1 MNKYFSVMVKFIICL
16 FFVSTVSLAD
26 PKYVQISNQKQTE
39 YDQIVIYE
47 FFWYGCPHCFNLE
60 PTMDQIEADLGKDTI
75 LIKVPVSLRDTWQNH
90 AKAYFTLKQMNLD
103 DDLHVKLFEEIH
115 INSQRLDTR
124 DSLSQFV
131 SNHGYNSKKFEELFD
146 SFGTEIRMNKAS
158 RLARE
163 YQISS
168 VPTLVINGKYMTSG
182 SYVSSYDE
190 LIDVVNLL
198 VEKERQN

>member
-1 MNKYFSVMVKFIICL
+1 MINYVSHFAKFII
-16 FFVSTVSLAD
+16 FFIFFSTASFAN

-60 PTMDQIEADLGKDTI
+60 PTMNQIEADLGKDTI

-103 DDLHVKLFEEIH
+103 DDLHDKLFEEIH
-115 INSQRLDTR
+115 INSQRLDTK

-131 SNHGYNSKKFEELFD
+131 SNNGYNAKKFEELFD

-182 SYVSSYDE
+182 SYVSSFDE
-190 LIDVVNLL
+190 LVDVVNLL
-198 VEKERQN
+198 IEKERQN

>member
-1 MNKYFSVMVKFIICL
+1 MINYASFLGKFTLCFL
-16 FFVSTVSLAD
+16 FLITVSFAN

-60 PTMDQIEADLGKDTI
+60 PTMNQIEADLGKDTI

-103 DDLHVKLFEEIH
+103 DDLHDKLFEEIH
-115 INSQRLDTR
+115 INSQRLDTK

-131 SNHGYNSKKFEELFD
+131 SNNGYNAKKFEELFD

-190 LIDVVNLL
+190 LVDVVNLL
-198 VEKERQN
+198 IEKERQN

>member
-1 MNKYFSVMVKFIICL
+1 MINYSSFLGKFTLCFL
-16 FFVSTVSLAD
+16 FLITVSFAN

-60 PTMDQIEADLGKDTI
+60 PTMNQIEADLGKDTI

-103 DDLHVKLFEEIH
+103 DDLHDKLFEEIH
-115 INSQRLDTR
+115 INSQRLDTK

-131 SNHGYNSKKFEELFD
+131 SNNGYNAKKFEELFD

-190 LIDVVNLL
+190 LVDVVNLL
-198 VEKERQN
+198 IEKERQN

>member
-1 MNKYFSVMVKFIICL
+1 MNKYSSVMVKFIICL

>member
-1 MNKYFSVMVKFIICL
+1 MTNYASHLGKFIICFL
-16 FFVSTVSLAD
+16 LVMTASFAN

-60 PTMDQIEADLGKDTI
+60 PTMNQIEADLGKDTI

-103 DDLHVKLFEEIH
+103 DDLHEKLFEEIH
-115 INSQRLDTR
+115 INSQRLDTK

-131 SNHGYNSKKFEELFD
+131 SNNGYNAKKFEELFD

-163 YQISS
+163 YQINS
-168 VPTLVINGKYMTSG
+168 VPALVINGKYMTSG

-190 LIDVVNLL
+190 LVDVVNLL
-198 VEKERQN
+198 IEKERQN

>member
-1 MNKYFSVMVKFIICL
+1 MIKYSSGMVNLIICL

-39 YDQIVIYE
+39 YDQIVVYE

-60 PTMDQIEADLGKDTI
+60 PTMDQIEADLDKDTI

-131 SNHGYNSKKFEELFD
+131 S
-146 SFGTEIRMNKAS
+146 
-158 RLARE
+158 
-163 YQISS
+163 
-168 VPTLVINGKYMTSG
+168 
-182 SYVSSYDE
+182 
-190 LIDVVNLL
+190 
-198 VEKERQN
+198 